1 MNRELMR
8 EVVEFDAFL
17 ESLFGIG
24 KRLAIAAGA
33 FGAIA
38 VGLLMSVRHQIAQ
51 NPVEFLCLALSIL
64 LVGGSLGAMIATS
77 VARRSARKQLRAG
90 EEALKS
96 LEETNALEMKR
107 LEIRHS
113 DEIGL
118 LNAEHAREID
128 RIRSEHAREIER
140 IRSEYEKQLSEL
152 RRPDE
157 VRTPSGRL
165 NVNLAAIRCTDH
177 GIIAAAVAAF
187 DDERHII
194 PLGKYEKAVRK
205 SINNRDGMF
214 VLSKTAF
221 CGMPGDEDGRFYL
234 TQTWFKGMDDHE
246 IIDAMRSIAEK
257 WEAAH

>member
-1 MNRELMR
+1 MSDSEKPGGKFVELI
-8 EVVEFDAFL
+8 VFPSITTAV
-17 ESLFGIG
+17 GIG
-24 KRLAIAAGA
+24 TAAYMERLNGSVT
-33 FGAIA
+33 A
-38 VGLLMSVRHQIAQ
+38 VLSFFMS
-51 NPVEFLCLALSIL
+51 NPSAVATWTFTSL
-64 LVGGSLGAMIATS
+64 LVGVTIGAFVTIGIKSRDVKKLEQRYEAEL
-77 VARRSARKQLRAG
+77 AALRKP
-90 EEALKS
+90 EEAR
-96 LEETNALEMKR
+96 A
-107 LEIRHS
+107 
-113 DEIGL
+113 
-118 LNAEHAREID
+118 
-128 RIRSEHAREIER
+128 
-140 IRSEYEKQLSEL
+140 
-152 RRPDE
+152 
-157 VRTPSGRL
+157 PSGRL

>member
-1 MNRELMR
+1 MANQDDKWTRDQKLSLLSIALM
-8 EVVEFDAFL
+8 V
-17 ESLFGIG
+17 LFEALSHLNVLPGV
-24 KRLAIAAGA
+24 
-33 FGAIA
+33 FGPVYEIVRPFVPFPLGIA
-38 VGLLMSVRHQIAQ
+38 VGW
-51 NPVEFLCLALSIL
+51 LACR
-64 LVGGSLGAMIATS
+64 SLYASKIRNMET
-77 VARRSARKQLRAG
+77 
-90 EEALKS
+90 
-96 LEETNALEMKR
+96 TNA
-107 LEIRHS
+107 
-113 DEIGL
+113 
-118 LNAEHAREID
+118 AEHAK
-128 RIRSEHAREIER
+128 EIER
-140 IRSEYEKQLSEL
+140 IRSEYEKQLAEL
-152 RRPDE
+152 RKPDE

>member
-1 MNRELMR
+1 MNRDQMR
-8 EVVEFDAFL
+8 EVVELNDFL
-17 ESLFGIG
+17 NSMLDIG
-24 KRLAIAAGA
+24 KKLAIAAGA
-33 FGAIA
+33 FGAMA
-38 VGLLMSVRHQIAQ
+38 AGLLMSARHEIAQ
-51 NPVEFLCLALSIL
+51 NPVEFLFLALSIL
-64 LVGGSLGAMIATS
+64 LVGGSLGAMIATR
-77 VARRSARKQLRAG
+77 VVRRSARNQLRAR
-90 EEALKS
+90 EEAMKS

-107 LEIRHS
+107 LEVRHTE
-113 DEIGL
+113 EIGL
-118 LNAEHAREID
+118 LNAEHAREIG
-128 RIRSEHAREIER
+128 R
-140 IRSEYEKQLSEL
+140 IRSEYEKQLAEL
-152 RRPDE
+152 RKPDE
-157 VRTPSGRL
+157 ARTSSGRL

-221 CGMPGDEDGRFYL
+221 CGMPGDEDGHFHL
-234 TQTWFKGMDDHE
+234 TQEWLKGMDDRE

>member
-1 MNRELMR
+1 MANQNDRWTRDQKLSLLSVAMMVFF
-8 EVVEFDAFL
+8 EVLDHLNVL
-17 ESLFGIG
+17 PGVFGPVYEIVRPFVPFPLG
-24 KRLAIAAGA
+24 
-33 FGAIA
+33 IA
-38 VGLLMSVRHQIAQ
+38 VGW
-51 NPVEFLCLALSIL
+51 LACR
-64 LVGGSLGAMIATS
+64 SLYTGKIRNMETA
-77 VARRSARKQLRAG
+77 SA
-90 EEALKS
+90 
-96 LEETNALEMKR
+96 
-107 LEIRHS
+107 
-113 DEIGL
+113 
-118 LNAEHAREID
+118 AEQ
-128 RIRSEHAREIER
+128 AREIER
-140 IRSEYEKQLSEL
+140 IRLEYEKQLAEL
-152 RRPDE
+152 RKPDE
-157 VRTPSGRL
+157 ARTPSGRL

>member
-1 MNRELMR
+1 MNRDQMR
-8 EVVEFDAFL
+8 EVVDLNDFL
-17 ESLFGIG
+17 NSMLDIG
-24 KRLAIAAGA
+24 KKLAIAAGA
-33 FGAIA
+33 FGAMA
-38 VGLLMSVRHQIAQ
+38 AGLLMSVRHEIAQ
-51 NPVEFLCLALSIL
+51 RPVKFFFLALLIL
-64 LVGGSLGAMIATS
+64 LIGGLLGAMVATLF
-77 VARRSARKQLRAG
+77 ARRNVRKQLQAR
-90 EEALKS
+90 EDALKD
-96 LEETNALEMKR
+96 LEESKALEMQR
-107 LEIRHS
+107 LEQRHAKELDS
-113 DEIGL
+113 IK
-118 LNAEHAREID
+118 AEHA
-128 RIRSEHAREIER
+128 SEIER
-140 IRSEYEKQLSEL
+140 IRSEYEKQLAEL
-152 RRPDE
+152 RKPDE
-157 VRTPSGRL
+157 ARTPSGRL